1 MKIMDKEL
9 KIFSGR
15 SNPVLANKIAK
26 SLGKDLGEITIKT
39 FADGELWIK
48 FEENIRGT
56 DVFIIQPTNS
66 PGDNIIEL
74 ALIIDAAVRASAK
87 TVTAVIPYFGYGR
100 QDRKDNPRVPISSRV
115 MVDMVTATGAN
126 RIITMDLHSTQI
138 QGFATIPFDH
148 LYSRMVLL
156 DAIKSLG
163 FIPENSVVLSPDVG
177 SARMSQ
183 AYAKR
188 LGMHFALIDKRRY
201 APNKAEIVHLIG
213 ELNGKDVLII
223 DDMIDTAG
231 TTVNAANAAKENGA
245 NTVTA
250 VATHALFSG
259 PAIERIKNSAI
270 GKIIVTDTLSISE
283 EKKLDNMEIVTVANV
298 FGEAIERV
306 YEGKSVSALFEF

>member
-1 MKIMDKEL
+1 MDKEL

-115 MVDMVTATGAN
+115 MVDMVTATGTN